1 MPGLLS
7 DKADWRGVCVEERWF
22 GSHLDL
28 RLSMCRGISSRSRSK
43 AA

>member
-7 DKADWRGVCVEERWF
+7 DKADWRRVRVEERWF

-28 RLSMCRGISSRSRSK
+28 RLSDVPWYIEPVAK
-43 AA
+43 